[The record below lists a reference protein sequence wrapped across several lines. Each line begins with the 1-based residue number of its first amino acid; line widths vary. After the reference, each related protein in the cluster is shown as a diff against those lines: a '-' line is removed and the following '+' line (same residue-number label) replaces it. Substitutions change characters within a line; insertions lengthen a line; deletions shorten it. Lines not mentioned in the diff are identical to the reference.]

1 MAEKQQKHDE
11 PVDPAAELERLARLL
26 RKGAGSESRD
36 GRAHVPSYGN
46 LSDINTCRLLTR
58 AVPAELLTE
67 MVEDCVH
74 LLDSSAAV
82 CEKNGDYALAV
93 FSSDWCR
100 LLNQA
105 SRELC
110 GTDDN
115 REALEGG
122 KWLCHESCWTQ
133 ASKVCIE
140 TGQPVD
146 IECHGGI
153 RLFAAPIRAGDDIV
167 GCMNFGY
174 GDPPRSSDELQEI
187 AGKYRVSVD
196 ELREAAD
203 SYESRPAFLIDI
215 ARSHLLSLARL
226 IGEIVERKQAEEQLR
241 RLATILIDSNDA
253 ITLQNL
259 DGTIL
264 AWNRG
269 AERVYGYTEQEALGM
284 NIRELVPEPQRA
296 QADPFIDHIRSGE
309 LAESLET
316 QRQTKDGRVL
326 DVWLTLTALT
336 DETGKA
342 TAVATTERDITERK
356 RAEQRIQ
363 ALNAELEQRIVELSA
378 VNKEL
383 EAFSYSV
390 SHDLRAPLRGIDG
403 FSRMLLEDHADQLDT
418 EGKRRLNVIRSSAEQ
433 MAQLIDDLLT
443 FSRLGRKHM
452 RFSRIDMSALAQE
465 VFAQL
470 QRDGLSQA
478 VHLRIGALPHA
489 YGDRAMIREVL
500 WNLLSNAVK
509 FTRPRKVPVI
519 ELAGEV
525 RADEN
530 AYSVKDNGVGF
541 DMKYADKLF
550 QVFQRLHDAEEFEG
564 SGIGLALVQRI
575 VHRHGGRVWAEAK
588 TGEAATFHFTLPRRK
603 ESQDGRDERG

>member
-1 MAEKQQKHDE
+1 VADQQKKHDE
-11 PVDPAAELERLARLL
+11 AVDPAAELQRLARLL
-26 RKGAGSESRD
+26 TKAVASESRD
-36 GRAHVPSYGN
+36 DKAHVPSYGD
-46 LSDINTCRLLTR
+46 LADINACRLLTR
-58 AVPAELLTE
+58 AVPAELLTA
-67 MVEDCVH
+67 MVEDCVR
-74 LLDSSAAV
+74 LLDTSAAV
-82 CEKNGDYALAV
+82 CEKNGDYALAI

-100 LLNQA
+100 LLDQA

-115 REALEGG
+115 REALQSGE
-122 KWLCHESCWTQ
+122 WLCHESCWTQ

-153 RLFAAPIRAGDDIV
+153 RLFAAPIRAGDEIV

-174 GDPPRSSDELQEI
+174 GDPPSASDKLQEI
-187 AGKYRVSVD
+187 ASKYRVSVD

-203 SYESRPAFLIDI
+203 SYESRPAFLIDL
-215 ARSHLLSLARL
+215 ARNHLLSSVRL
-226 IGEIVERKQAEEQLR
+226 MGEIVERKRAKKQLR
-241 RLATILIDSNDA
+241 RLATILTDSNDA
-253 ITLQNL
+253 ITVQNL
-259 DGTIL
+259 DGAIL

-269 AERVYGYTEQEALGM
+269 AERIYGYTEQEALGM
-284 NIRELVPEPQRA
+284 NVRELLPEPQRA
-296 QADPFIDHIRSGE
+296 EANDFIDQIRSGQ
-309 LAESLET
+309 LGESLEM
-316 QRQTKDGRVL
+316 QRQTKDGRIL

-336 DETGKA
+336 DETGKP

-356 RAEQRIQ
+356 RAEQRIRG
-363 ALNAELEQRIVELSA
+363 LNAELQQRIVELSA

-403 FSRMLLEDHADQLDT
+403 FSRMLLEDHADQLGT
-418 EGKRRLNVIRSSAEQ
+418 EGRRRLNVIRSSAEQ
-433 MAQLIDDLLT
+433 MAQLIDDLLA

-452 RFSRIDMSALAQE
+452 SSSRINMSALAKE

-470 QRDGLSQA
+470 QLDGLGQA

-489 YGDRAMIREVL
+489 DGDRAMIRGAL

-509 FTRPRKVPVI
+509 FTGPRKVPVI

-530 AYSVKDNGVGF
+530 AYSVRDNGVGF
-541 DMKYADKLF
+541 DMKYANKLF

-564 SGIGLALVQRI
+564 TGIGLALVQRV

-588 TGEAATFHFTLPRRK
+588 TGEGATFHFTLPRRK
-603 ESQDGRDERG
+603 ESQDA

>member
-1 MAEKQQKHDE
+1 MADQQQKHDGSVE
-11 PVDPAAELERLARLL
+11 PAGELERLTRLL
-26 RKGAGSESRD
+26 TKGAASESRD
-36 GRAHVPSYGN
+36 DKAPSYGN
-46 LSDINTCRLLTR
+46 LADINTFRLLTR

-67 MVEDCVH
+67 IVEGCVH
-74 LLDSSAAV
+74 LLDTSAAV
-82 CEKNGDYALAV
+82 CEKNGDYALGV

-100 LLNQA
+100 LLDQA

-115 REALEGG
+115 REALESG

-153 RLFAAPIRAGDDIV
+153 RLFAAPIRAGDEIV

-174 GDPPRSSDELQEI
+174 GDPPRASDKLQEI
-187 AGKYRVSVD
+187 ASKYRVSVD

-215 ARSHLLSLARL
+215 ARNHLLSLARL
-226 IGEIVERKQAEEQLR
+226 IGEMVERKRADQQLR

-253 ITLQNL
+253 ITVQNL

-264 AWNRG
+264 SWNHG

-284 NIRELVPEPQRA
+284 NIRELVPDSERA
-296 QADPFIDHIRSGE
+296 QADHFVDQIRSGE

-336 DETGKA
+336 DETGKP

-363 ALNAELEQRIVELSA
+363 VLNAELEQRIVELSA

-403 FSRMLLEDHADQLDT
+403 FARMLLEDHADQLDT

-452 RFSRIDMSALAQE
+452 SSSRINMSALAQE
-465 VFAQL
+465 LFAQL
-470 QRDGLSQA
+470 QRDGLDQA

-489 YGDRAMIREVL
+489 DGDRAMIREVL

-509 FTRPRKVPVI
+509 FTRPRKVPMI

-541 DMKYADKLF
+541 DMKYAEKLF
-550 QVFQRLHDAEEFEG
+550 QVFQRLHDAKEFEG
-564 SGIGLALVQRI
+564 TGIGLALVQRI
-575 VHRHGGRVWAEAK
+575 IHRHGGRVWAEAK
-588 TGEAATFHFTLPRRK
+588 TGEAATFHFTLPRRQ
-603 ESQDGRDERG
+603 ESQDA